1 MNQDLQDILDF
12 IKEAG
17 NDFTTLTVEK
27 EGFFFELD
35 KSKPEPVC
43 ITQPAVAAAP
53 APAAA
58 QPAVQQ
64 TAEEKTDEPQK
75 PDNAKEIKSPLVGIF
90 RELEGA
96 RKVKIG
102 DKLKKGDTVC
112 NIEAMKLLNDLN
124 MPEDGEIVWIA
135 ASDGDAVEYD
145 QVLFHYI

>member
-1 MNQDLQDILDF
+1 M
-12 IKEAG
+12 
-17 NDFTTLTVEK
+17 
-27 EGFFFELD
+27 
-35 KSKPEPVC
+35 
-43 ITQPAVAAAP
+43 
-53 APAAA
+53 
-58 QPAVQQ
+58 QQ